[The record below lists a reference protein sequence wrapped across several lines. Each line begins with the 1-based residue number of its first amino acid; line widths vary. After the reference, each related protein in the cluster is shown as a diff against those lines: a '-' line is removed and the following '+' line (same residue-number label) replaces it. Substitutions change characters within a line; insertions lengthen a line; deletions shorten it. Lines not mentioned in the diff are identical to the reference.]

1 MSLSASSAPTDR
13 RNLRRVLSAGI
24 VGSTLEYYDFLLY
37 SIASAVVFPVLF
49 FPQGDRLVGTLVSFA
64 GLAVG
69 YFARPIGG
77 LIFGHFGDRIG
88 RRSILLITLT
98 AMGLMSFLIGLI
110 PSYSTIGVAAPI
122 LLVVFRIVQGI
133 ALGGEWSGA
142 TLLSFESGSSQR
154 RGLMAT
160 TVLSGGPAG
169 AVLANIVLA
178 VFTLVPGGLLNGL
191 DGWAW
196 RIPFLLSAALVIMGL
211 VLRLGLEDSP
221 EYRGESLAARTAS
234 KFPLGEVLRHYPKQ
248 AFVATLGSLSVLW
261 VQGLIVVWMINY
273 ASSLGYTET
282 QTLWLAMI
290 ANFLDVFALLA
301 SGAIS
306 DRIGRKPV
314 MIAGTIA
321 GIVLIWPV
329 FLLVQTHTSWG
340 LLLGL
345 LLGAPVIN
353 AWVGGPLP
361 AWISEMFPSNARFTG
376 SALTYQIAS
385 SLGAG
390 LAPLVATSIIAS
402 SHGHATGVIVVTI
415 CIMIASGLAYVF
427 SRESFRAELPIS
439 RALDLTEQAEPA
451 ADAGAPTIVR

>member
-1 MSLSASSAPTDR
+1 MTSSPALPER

-64 GLAVG
+64 GLAAG
-69 YFARPIGG
+69 YFARPVGG
-77 LIFGHFGDRIG
+77 LVFGHFGDRLG
-88 RRSILLITLT
+88 RRSVLLLTLT

-122 LLVVFRIVQGI
+122 LLVVFRVVQGI

-142 TLLSFESGSSQR
+142 TLLSMESGSAKN

-178 VFTLVPGGLLNGL
+178 IFTLVPGGLLDGL
-191 DGWAW
+191 GGWAW

-211 VLRLGLEDSP
+211 VLRFGLEDSP
-221 EYRGESLAARTAS
+221 EYRGDSVAVRTAS

-248 AFVATLGSLSVLW
+248 AFSATLGSLAVLW

-273 ASSLGYTET
+273 ASSLGYTQT

-301 SGAIS
+301 SAALS

-314 MIAGTIA
+314 MIGGTIA
-321 GIVLIWPV
+321 GILLIWPV
-329 FLLVQTHTSWG
+329 FLLVETHTWWG
-340 LLLGL
+340 LLIGL
-345 LLGAPVIN
+345 VIGAPVIN
-353 AWVGGPLP
+353 ASVGGPLP
-361 AWISEMFPSNARFTG
+361 AWISEKFPSNARFTG

-390 LAPLVATSIIAS
+390 LAPLIATSLVAS
-402 SHGHATGVIVVTI
+402 GSGVTGVIVLTI

-427 SRESFRAELPIS
+427 SRESYREELPVS
-439 RALDLTEQAEPA
+439 RSLDLTQAVPGGA
-451 ADAGAPTIVR
+451 ATSAIDAR